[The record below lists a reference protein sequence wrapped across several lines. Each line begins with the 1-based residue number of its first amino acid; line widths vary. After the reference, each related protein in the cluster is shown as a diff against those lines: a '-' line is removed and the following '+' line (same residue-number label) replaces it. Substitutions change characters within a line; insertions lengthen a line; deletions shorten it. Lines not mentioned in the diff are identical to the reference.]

1 MSSLPTQVEVKW
13 MRDGDNLGCYACGKL
28 NAGHQH
34 VFARCIRAYA
44 DKIADREARAAYWV
58 ERHTAHAKGEAFTK
72 PYLRPPPP
80 HLTKEEAA
88 ALVLQRTAE
97 RSITVETKKVAGEK
111 RKIRQSD
118 AFFAADGPLM
128 FEEVY
133 RIHDILPP
141 TAKKNEEPPVEP
153 PTAKKNEEPPEEP
166 PKAKEDEDP
175 AVESPVEPPT
185 TKKDEDPPEEP
196 PKAKEDEDPAV
207 QPPTAKKD
215 EELPEEPP
223 KAKEDE
229 EPAVEPPT
237 EKKDEDPPV
246 EPPTA
251 KAPTAK
257 APMAK
262 APMAKA
268 KKAKAKKA
276 KAAPKEKET
285 EVATTTRPKR
295 TTAGNIY
302 KENVL
307 NIIGRSYK
315 KRGGSAQ

>member
-80 HLTKEEAA
+80 QLTKEESA

-97 RSITVETKKVAGEK
+97 RSITVEAKKVAGEK
-111 RKIRQSD
+111 RKSSQLD
-118 AFFAADGPLM
+118 AYFHADNNLK
-128 FEEVY
+128 FEDVY
-133 RIHDILPP
+133 PILDVPIAPP
-141 TAKKNEEPPVEP
+141 VGLSATKKDEEPPVELP
-153 PTAKKNEEPPEEP
+153 
-166 PKAKEDEDP
+166 
-175 AVESPVEPPT
+175 
-185 TKKDEDPPEEP
+185 
-196 PKAKEDEDPAV
+196 
-207 QPPTAKKD
+207 KKD
-215 EELPEEPP
+215 EEPPVELPKKDEEPP
-223 KAKEDE
+223 VELPTAKAPPAKAPTAKAPTAKVPTAKAPTAKEST
-229 EPAVEPPT
+229 A
-237 EKKDEDPPV
+237 KA
-246 EPPTA
+246 PTA

-257 APMAK
+257 APTAK
-262 APMAKA
+262 APTAKA
-268 KKAKAKKA
+268 PTAKAPKAKAPKA
-276 KAAPKEKET
+276 KEA

-295 TTAGNIY
+295 KTAGNIY
-302 KENVL
+302 KENKL

-315 KRGGSAQ
+315 SRTGSAQ

>member
-80 HLTKEEAA
+80 QLTKEESA

-97 RSITVETKKVAGEK
+97 RSITVEAKKVAGEK
-111 RKIRQSD
+111 RKSSQLD
-118 AFFAADGPLM
+118 AYFHADNNLK
-128 FEEVY
+128 FEDVY
-133 RIHDILPP
+133 PILDVPIAPP
-141 TAKKNEEPPVEP
+141 VGLSATKKDEEPPVELP
-153 PTAKKNEEPPEEP
+153 
-166 PKAKEDEDP
+166 
-175 AVESPVEPPT
+175 
-185 TKKDEDPPEEP
+185 
-196 PKAKEDEDPAV
+196 
-207 QPPTAKKD
+207 KKD
-215 EELPEEPP
+215 EE
-223 KAKEDE
+223 
-229 EPAVEPPT
+229 
-237 EKKDEDPPV
+237 PPV
-246 EPPTA
+246 ELPTAKAPPAKAPTA

-257 APMAK
+257 APTAK
-262 APMAKA
+262 APTAKA
-268 KKAKAKKA
+268 PKAKAPKA
-276 KAAPKEKET
+276 KEA

-295 TTAGNIY
+295 KTAGNIY
-302 KENVL
+302 KENKL

-315 KRGGSAQ
+315 SRTGSAQ